1 MTEYKCQKCE
11 ECGHIEINRL
21 CRGIIKT
28 ANDELLL
35 KYIRNSP
42 NDFIVPSF
50 IARYTKSEKVIDEL
64 INYVDDT
71 VCTKAKNEVTNALS
85 SIPNILSPSG
95 FSCNPS
101 SGVTLYKSTE
111 LYTSNFLF
119 LLSTYPTLLFHFF
132 VLAKSIS

>member
-50 IARYTKSEKVIDEL
+50 IAQYTKSEKVIDEL

-85 SIPNILSPSG
+85 SNPNISRVQVKKLKRAHPIKNRIVSNTDEYKIYGNDCLSSFG
-95 FSCNPS
+95 R
-101 SGVTLYKSTE
+101 K
-111 LYTSNFLF
+111 
-119 LLSTYPTLLFHFF
+119 
-132 VLAKSIS
+132 

>member
-35 KYIRNSP
+35 KYIRNNP

-50 IARYTKSEKVIDEL
+50 IAQYTKSEKVIDEL

-85 SIPNILSPSG
+85 SNPNISSIQVKKLKRAHPIKNRVVNNTDEYKIYGNDCLS
-95 FSCNPS
+95 FAR
-101 SGVTLYKSTE
+101 K
-111 LYTSNFLF
+111 
-119 LLSTYPTLLFHFF
+119 
-132 VLAKSIS
+132 

>member
-50 IARYTKSEKVIDEL
+50 IAQYTKSEKVIDEL
-64 INYVDDT
+64 ISYVDDT

-85 SIPNILSPSG
+85 LNPNISNAQIKKLKKAHPINERIGNNTNQPTIYGNDCLS
-95 FSCNPS
+95 FAR
-101 SGVTLYKSTE
+101 K
-111 LYTSNFLF
+111 
-119 LLSTYPTLLFHFF
+119 
-132 VLAKSIS
+132 